1 MELAYRK
8 SYALDCRFA
17 VEFSIDGKAFGAHW
31 SPHLPKGRKLRALLP
46 AYRRARND
54 FLAGLDVNVLV
65 IEL

>member
-17 VEFSIDGKAFGAHW
+17 VEFSLDGEAFDARW
-31 SPHLPKGRKLRALLP
+31 SPFLPKGRKLRSLLP
-46 AYRRARND
+46 AYRCARND